1 MMSRILAIDL
11 GSKRVGLAMTDPL
24 RMIASPF
31 KTLHYRSDKQLIT
44 EVLAIAEANAV
55 ETVVIG
61 LPLNENSTDSEGS
74 KRSRSFA
81 AKLNRKGFDTV
92 LWDERYTS
100 RDAEETL
107 RRCGLDRRKA
117 LDKID
122 SIAASYILE
131 DYLSEIK
138 KR

>member
-1 MMSRILAIDL
+1 MSRILAIDL

-24 RMIASPF
+24 RMIASPY
-31 KTLHYRSDKQLIT
+31 KTLPFRSDKQLIAI
-44 EVLAIAEANAV
+44 VLAVVEANAV

-61 LPLNENSTDSEGS
+61 LPLHEDSTESEGS
-74 KRSRSFA
+74 TRSRSFA
-81 AKLNRKGFDTV
+81 AKLNRRGIDTV

-100 RDAEETL
+100 RDAEESL
-107 RRCGLDRRKA
+107 RRCGLDRRRA

-131 DYLSEIK
+131 DYLSEI
-138 KR
+138 RMR

>member
-1 MMSRILAIDL
+1 MSRILAIDL
-11 GSKRVGLAMTDPL
+11 GAKRVGLALSDPL
-24 RMIASPF
+24 RIIASPY
-31 KTLHYRSDKQLIT
+31 KTLHYRSDKQLIA

-61 LPLNENSTDSEGS
+61 LPLHEDSTESEGS
-74 KRSRSFA
+74 IRSRSFA
-81 AKLNRKGFDTV
+81 AKLTRKGIDTV

-100 RDAEETL
+100 RDAEESL
-107 RRCGLDRRKA
+107 KRCGLDRRKA
-117 LDKID
+117 LAKID

-131 DYLSEIK
+131 DYLSEIR

>member
-1 MMSRILAIDL
+1 MSRILAIDL

-31 KTLHYRSDKQLIT
+31 KTLPYRSDKQLIT
-44 EVLAIAEANAV
+44 VVLAIVEANAV

-61 LPLNENSTDSEGS
+61 LPLHEDSTESEGS
-74 KRSRSFA
+74 TRSRSFA
-81 AKLNRKGFDTV
+81 AKLNRNGIDTV

-100 RDAEETL
+100 RDAEESL
-107 RRCGLDRRKA
+107 RRCGLDRRRA
-117 LDKID
+117 LAKID

-131 DYLSEIK
+131 DYLSEIR

>member
-1 MMSRILAIDL
+1 MSRILAIDL
-11 GSKRVGLAMTDPL
+11 GSKRVGLALSDPL
-24 RMIASPF
+24 RVIASPY
-31 KTLHYRSDKQLIT
+31 KTLHFRSDKQLIT

-61 LPLNENSTDSEGS
+61 LPLHENSTESEGS
-74 KRSRSFA
+74 VRCRSFA
-81 AKLNRKGFDTV
+81 AKLNRKGIDTV

-100 RDAEETL
+100 RDAEESL
-107 RRCGLDRRKA
+107 RRCGLDRKRA

-138 KR
+138 NH

>member
-1 MMSRILAIDL
+1 MSRILAIDL

-24 RMIASPF
+24 RMIASPY

-44 EVLAIAEANAV
+44 DVLAIVEANAV

-61 LPLNENSTDSEGS
+61 LPLHEDSTESEGS
-74 KRSRSFA
+74 TRSRSFA
-81 AKLNRKGFDTV
+81 AKLNRRGVDTV

-100 RDAEETL
+100 RDAEESL
-107 RRCGLDRRKA
+107 RRCGLDRRRA
-117 LDKID
+117 LSKID

-131 DYLSEIK
+131 DYLSEIR

>member
-1 MMSRILAIDL
+1 
-11 GSKRVGLAMTDPL
+11 MTDPL
-24 RMIASPF
+24 RMIASPY
-31 KTLHYRSDKQLIT
+31 KTLAYRSDKQLIG

-61 LPLNENSTDSEGS
+61 LPLHEDATESQGS
-74 KRSRSFA
+74 ARSRSFA
-81 AKLNRKGFDTV
+81 AKLNRRGVDTV

-100 RDAEETL
+100 RDAEESL
-107 RRCGLDRRKA
+107 KRCGLDRRKA
-117 LDKID
+117 LAKID

-131 DYLSEIK
+131 DYLSEIR

>member
-1 MMSRILAIDL
+1 MSRILAIDL
-11 GSKRVGLAMTDPL
+11 GSKRIGLAMTDPL
-24 RMIASPF
+24 SMIASPY
-31 KTLHYRSDKQLIT
+31 KTLHYRSDKHLIS
-44 EVLAIAEANAV
+44 EILGIVQANAV

-61 LPLNENSTDSEGS
+61 LPLNEDSTESEGS

-81 AKLNRKGFDTV
+81 AKLNREGLDTV

-100 RDAEETL
+100 RDAEESL
-107 RRCGLDRRKA
+107 RRCGLNRRKA
-117 LDKID
+117 LAKID

-131 DYLSEIK
+131 DYLREIR

>member
-1 MMSRILAIDL
+1 MSRILAIDL
-11 GSKRVGLAMTDPL
+11 GSKRIGLAMTDPL
-24 RMIASPF
+24 AKIASPY
-31 KTLHYRSDKQLIT
+31 KTLHYRSDKHLIS
-44 EVLAIAEANAV
+44 EILSIVEANAV

-61 LPLNENSTDSEGS
+61 LPLNEDATESQGS
-74 KRSRSFA
+74 IRSRSFA
-81 AKLNRKGFDTV
+81 AKLNRKGLDTV

-100 RDAEETL
+100 QDAEESL

-117 LDKID
+117 LAKID

-131 DYLSEIK
+131 DYLSEIR

>member
-1 MMSRILAIDL
+1 MSRILAIDL

-24 RMIASPF
+24 RMIASPY

-44 EVLAIAEANAV
+44 DVLAIVEANAV

-61 LPLNENSTDSEGS
+61 LPLHEDSTESEGS
-74 KRSRSFA
+74 TRSRSFA
-81 AKLNRKGFDTV
+81 AKLNRNGIDTV

-100 RDAEETL
+100 RDAEESL
-107 RRCGLDRRKA
+107 RRCGLDRRRA
-117 LDKID
+117 LAKID

-131 DYLSEIK
+131 DYLSEIR